1 MTNYSNRQKILNTK
15 KKWSSLIEL
24 ILKQQKQDRILKQ
37 KNPKIKQY
45 EQLYNRY

>member
-15 KKWSSLIEL
+15 KKWSSLIDL

-37 KNPKIKQY
+37 NNPKIKNY
-45 EQLYNRY
+45 EQLFYRY